1 MVRMEAVF
9 QCGDGMTPDVAAK
22 LTAIAEK
29 YDAKLEMERG
39 GKRVLLDSLIG
50 ILSLDCRRGTRL
62 TVLGEGPEAAEAI
75 GVAVEAVKE
84 TVEKTVEAAGTA
96 YEAVKESLAA
106 AKEEAEEKKAAE
118 AEETA
123 AETAEE
129 TAPEA
134 TEETSETKE
143 DQQ

>member
-50 ILSLDCRRGTRL
+50 ILSVPCRRGDVL
-62 TVLGEGPEAAEAI
+62 TILAEGQDAQAAAEAI
-75 GVAVEAVKE
+75 
-84 TVEKTVEAAGTA
+84 
-96 YEAVKESLAA
+96 AA
-106 AKEEAEEKKAAE
+106 ALE
-118 AEETA
+118 
-123 AETAEE
+123 
-129 TAPEA
+129 
-134 TEETSETKE
+134 
-143 DQQ
+143 

>member
-50 ILSLDCRRGTRL
+50 ILSVPCRRGDAL
-62 TVLGEGPEAAEAI
+62 TILAEGQDAQAAAEAI
-75 GVAVEAVKE
+75 
-84 TVEKTVEAAGTA
+84 
-96 YEAVKESLAA
+96 AA
-106 AKEEAEEKKAAE
+106 ALE
-118 AEETA
+118 
-123 AETAEE
+123 
-129 TAPEA
+129 
-134 TEETSETKE
+134 
-143 DQQ
+143 